1 MRPVSCELVGG
12 SKALVRKLYKT
23 GECGSVTDE
32 VIKEGVVIAVVSV
45 THSNLH
51 SCAEVPASQVEGQPQ
66 ALQFGGQPQ
75 ALQFG
80 GQTQAL
86 QTMQTQ
92 LMSSVAGEWCSL
104 SCVVCVGLSQSAYM
118 RVCVCRAIAWMW
130 SVLLSV
136 QVVQTI
142 SCSSEHM

>member
-12 SKALVRKLYKT
+12 SKAVVRKLYKT

-66 ALQFGGQPQ
+66 ALQ
-75 ALQFG
+75 
-80 GQTQAL
+80 
-86 QTMQTQ
+86 TMQTQ

-104 SCVVCVGLSQSAYM
+104 SCVVCVGLSKSAYM
-118 RVCVCRAIAWMW
+118 RVCVCRGIASM
-130 SVLLSV
+130 
-136 QVVQTI
+136 
-142 SCSSEHM
+142 